1 MRELSC
7 NAIANAVERLC
18 IRASYDL
25 PADVE
30 DCIRRAGQQETS
42 AFGKYVINKIEE
54 NITYARENKLPLCQD
69 TGTAFVIA
77 EIGQE
82 LVLTG
87 GNVNDA
93 INEGVRRGYKNG
105 YLRKSIVKDPIFD
118 RTNTQDNTPAVFYC
132 ETVPGDRMKI
142 MLLPKGGGGENCGAL
157 KMLRPADGMQGV
169 KDFILQTINEAGG
182 KPCPPVIIGVG
193 VGGTLDK
200 AAYLSKRA
208 LCRDVGQHNPNPNY
222 AALEEEMLRLVNNT
236 GIGPQG
242 LGGNF
247 TALAVNIEYF
257 PCHIASLPV
266 AITINCHC
274 SRFAEVVL

>member
-1 MRELSC
+1 
-7 NAIANAVERLC
+7 
-18 IRASYDL
+18 
-25 PADVE
+25 
-30 DCIRRAGQQETS
+30 
-42 AFGKYVINKIEE
+42 
-54 NITYARENKLPLCQD
+54 
-69 TGTAFVIA
+69 
-77 EIGQE
+77 
-82 LVLTG
+82 
-87 GNVNDA
+87 
-93 INEGVRRGYKNG
+93 
-105 YLRKSIVKDPIFD
+105 
-118 RTNTQDNTPAVFYC
+118 
-132 ETVPGDRMKI
+132 MKI

-157 KMLRPADGMQGV
+157 KMLRPADGLQGV